1 MNKLDITKTV
11 IGFVVGAG
19 TTKIVT
25 GIILHNTDPEKVTD
39 KVAIAAAGVAIGS
52 MTADL
57 TKKYTSAKIDE
68 IAEWWDKNVK
78 PKLNK

>member
-39 KVAIAAAGVAIGS
+39 KVAIGS